1 MPMFWLIAQRFCARQ
16 FLRDRQAMI
25 YAAASVW
32 LTVVVLL
39 AWGVH
44 HLWSGMAKP
53 KAVNGVL
60 LPGTLIAQLGHI
72 VGLLI
77 TGGTVNNTAL
87 MRGDEKGAP
96 ATDPSPQPKIPVI
109 GPMIVA
115 LLPMAALGAA
125 LYLVITRL
133 GIPVLDKI
141 PKDQIPAELPGTMG
155 AFWNQLRGVIT
166 LAEGTLNAVR
176 STESVNWRILAFV
189 YLLICL
195 TVRMAPLPGNIR
207 GHVGAIAFLGVTA
220 WLMSTVTPGIPEL
233 ILQAWPVLS
242 LAIGTLLLLLFISLV
257 VRGLLTALQMM
268 MATG

>member
-1 MPMFWLIAQRFCARQ
+1 
-16 FLRDRQAMI
+16 MI

-39 AWGVH
+39 AWSVH
-44 HLWSGMAKP
+44 HLWSGMVKP

-87 MRGDEKGAP
+87 MRGDEKGSP
-96 ATDPSPQPKIPVI
+96 GTDPSPQPKIPVI

-125 LYLVITRL
+125 LYLLVTKL
-133 GIPVLDKI
+133 GGSVMDKV
-141 PKDQIPAELPGTMG
+141 PRDLIPAELPRTLA
-155 AFWNQLRGVIT
+155 AFWDQLRGVLT
-166 LAEGTLNAVR
+166 LAEGTLKAVR
-176 STESVNWRILAFV
+176 ETENVNWRIVVFL

-207 GHVGAIAFLGVTA
+207 GHVGAIAFLGVAA
-220 WLMSTVTPGIPEL
+220 WLISTVTSGIPEL
-233 ILQAWPVLS
+233 IQQAWPILSLTVGMLVLLLMISLIVRGVLS
-242 LAIGTLLLLLFISLV
+242 S
-257 VRGLLTALQMM
+257 LQMM
-268 MATG
+268 MTNG